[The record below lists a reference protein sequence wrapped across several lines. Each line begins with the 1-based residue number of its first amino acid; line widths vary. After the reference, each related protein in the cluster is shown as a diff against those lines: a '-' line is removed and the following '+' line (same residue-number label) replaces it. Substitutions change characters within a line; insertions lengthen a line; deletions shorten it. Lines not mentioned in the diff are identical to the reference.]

1 MNREITKENIEENI
15 PCMTYRQF
23 QAELEN
29 LYHDKSNKK
38 YIELRDKYSALYD
51 SVANINASELLKCS
65 PDQFEQF
72 AYIDHHAD
80 ADDVFYGKKSG
91 GANARKKVIKEI
103 FKPLTDSIS
112 KGAKIVGTKTVEG
125 AKIVGTKTVDAY
137 NSARKINPKIGR
149 RITDIRKAY
158 DEGNVY
164 FMPETDICKIIGPD
178 QFNFTRYYYNNVWF
192 LAVCIF
198 DPNLQ
203 YFHLR
208 DWTME
213 DNKAKLRFF
222 WNFTKEIGG
231 YNTFRYLTRRNVIG
245 NDIKMGTID
254 LTKNIFSDEYTNAVI
269 DTIKKKNIGEKEGE
283 EEEEEGEEE
292 EVEEEGEEEVEEE
305 GEEEVDELKDKLT
318 PMFAQTTTMRA
329 WLDKMIELTNPSSE
343 KPYYPENYQFNT
355 KITPE
360 LGVPFLL
367 VGRKLPDGRVEFYPE
382 MKEPQVVLL
391 LDREAFIKY
400 MYHKEKAEEERK
412 ERKESEKLYVLPLV
426 LGLEEERR
434 RREEERIKRERMA
447 ILALVVGSEEERRR
461 REEERIKRERIA
473 MLALVVGSE
482 EERRRRE
489 EERIK
494 RERMAM
500 LALVVGSEEE
510 RRRREEERIKRER
523 MAMLALV
530 VGSEEE
536 RRRKEEE
543 RIKRERMAM
552 LALVVGFEEE
562 RRRKEEERIK
572 RKIMGI
578 LALVVGTEEEKRR
591 QEEIEEEKRRQEE
604 IEVEKKRQE
613 EIEVQKKRQEEIE
626 AEKKRQ
632 EEIEAE
638 KKRQEEIE
646 AEKKRQEDILAAE
659 LQKARIVAEE
669 KIQLSIIEAKRLAE
683 EEKTRKEK
691 LDKIEAVLNDDSFI
705 FPSKTIKDKLKLI
718 SDNNTQIDN
727 NNNNIAYLTKEK
739 DNNDTRIKDA
749 QDALSNAQAEL
760 KRLNDIKKKKK
771 EDEEKIKILSNNIS
785 RLVGN
790 VNQHTNAINGFNY
803 QLLTARTK
811 KKELETKNNNLNSQ
825 IQTESNTIKGQI
837 MTKIQTNAESLQNIN
852 IEDMSNDQ
860 IANALY
866 QSIQP
871 TQGAQQSLGTGKT
884 TATNSIKNARPNK

>member
-15 PCMTYRQF
+15 PCMTYRRF

-29 LYHDKSNKK
+29 LYHDKNDKK

-91 GANARKKVIKEI
+91 GANARNKVIKEI
-103 FKPLTDSIS
+103 FKPLTDPI
-112 KGAKIVGTKTVEG
+112 AKV

-164 FMPETDICKIIGPD
+164 FKPETDILKIIGCSDNGSGPD
-178 QFNFTRYYYNNVWF
+178 RFNFTRYHNDNIWF

-213 DNKAKLRFF
+213 DEKAKPRFF

-231 YNTFRYLTRRNVIG
+231 YNTFKYLTRRNVIG
-245 NDIKMGTID
+245 FDEKTETID

-292 EVEEEGEEEVEEE
+292 EVEEEGEEEVEEEGEVEEEEVEEEVEEE

-461 REEERIKRERIA
+461 REEERIKRER
-473 MLALVVGSE
+473 
-482 EERRRRE
+482 
-489 EERIK
+489 
-494 RERMAM
+494 MAM
-500 LALVVGSEEE
+500 LALAVGSEEE

-543 RIKRERMAM
+543 RIKR
-552 LALVVGFEEE
+552 
-562 RRRKEEERIK
+562 
-572 RKIMGI
+572 KIMGI
-578 LALVVGTEEEKRR
+578 LALVVGAEEEKRR

-604 IEVEKKRQE
+604 IEAENKRL
-613 EIEVQKKRQEEIE
+613 
-626 AEKKRQ
+626 AD
-632 EEIEAE
+632 IEAE

-659 LQKARIVAEE
+659 LQKARIAADE
-669 KIQLSIIEAKRLAE
+669 KIRLSIIEAKRLAE

-705 FPSKTIKDKLKLI
+705 FPSKTIKDKLKII

-771 EDEEKIKILSNNIS
+771 EDEEKIEILSNNIS

-884 TATNSIKNARPNK
+884 TATNSIKNARHNK

>member
-292 EVEEEGEEEVEEE
+292 EVEEEGEEEV
-305 GEEEVDELKDKLT
+305 DELKDKLT

-461 REEERIKRERIA
+461 REEERIKRER
-473 MLALVVGSE
+473 
-482 EERRRRE
+482 
-489 EERIK
+489 
-494 RERMAM
+494 MAM
-500 LALVVGSEEE
+500 LALVVGS
-510 RRRREEERIKRER
+510 
-523 MAMLALV
+523 
-530 VGSEEE
+530 
-536 RRRKEEE
+536 
-543 RIKRERMAM
+543 
-552 LALVVGFEEE
+552 EEE

-613 EIEVQKKRQEEIE
+613 EIEVQ
-626 AEKKRQ
+626 
-632 EEIEAE
+632 